1 MIEKEFIEY
10 HYGADG
16 ILGLSYNGV
25 QYIYRKNIQ
34 GDITHIYDTLGNLH
48 ATYTY
53 DAWGNHR
60 VFNADKL
67 DITANMLYN
76 IDINASDSEEVKSNK
91 LDELAK
97 RSHIGNINPIRYR
110 GYYYDVESSLYY
122 LNTRYYDPIIGRFI
136 NADEITILDETQS
149 DIHGLNLYMY
159 CGNNPVGM
167 IDPSGRLPEWLKW
180 LSVGLAVI
188 GAVLVVGAITVLTAG
203 VGTATLMGSIA
214 VGASYGILIGAGVGV
229 TSGAI
234 IGGVTTGTW
243 EGVLVGAGIGLGAGA
258 IIGGI
263 IGGASGASSWYSAR
277 ALEFTHVGTSNK
289 VGLGSRGQ
297 YVEKAS
303 QNKATYFNTSDARWS
318 QVQDMT
324 GVGRKG
330 MTKINRKFLK
340 QQIRQGKTF
349 HFSNMPT
356 GDGYLAKEL
365 AYLIA
370 KKIPWFMF

>member
-229 TSGAI
+229 SSGAI

-243 EGVLVGAGIGLGAGA
+243 EGALVGAGIGLGAGA
-258 IIGGI
+258 IIGGV
-263 IGGASGASSWYSAR
+263 IGGSVAGGRVMNASKSWSGTMSKGEWITPYKNMVR
-277 ALEFTHVGTSNK
+277 HYKKHVINP
-289 VGLGSRGQ
+289 
-297 YVEKAS
+297 
-303 QNKATYFNTSDARWS
+303 
-318 QVQDMT
+318 
-324 GVGRKG
+324 GRKG
-330 MTKINRKFLK
+330 ISKNLVKYTK
-340 QQIRQGKTF
+340 
-349 HFSNMPT
+349 
-356 GDGYLAKEL
+356 DAKEL
-365 AYLIA
+365 WKSSGGVGKLLESGSIKIRMI
-370 KKIPWFMF
+370 KKGPQGIYDLVGKILSFLYK